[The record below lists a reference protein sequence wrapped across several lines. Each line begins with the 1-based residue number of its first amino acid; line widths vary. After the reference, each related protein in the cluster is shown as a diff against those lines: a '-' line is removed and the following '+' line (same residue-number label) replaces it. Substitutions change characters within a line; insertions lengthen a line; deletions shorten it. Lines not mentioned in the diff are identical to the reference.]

1 MQHENN
7 NDSSKIEISKELTIP
22 KLFYQQAA
30 NFGKDRVAMR
40 EKEFGIW
47 RPISWQDYLDNVK
60 YIALG
65 LISLGLEEGD
75 KVSMIGDNRPEGLW
89 AEMATL
95 CARGV
100 GVRLFRDSL
109 IDEVRDI
116 IDHSDT
122 RFLFGEGQEEVDKA
136 ISIFDECPKLQ
147 KIIWDD
153 SKGMRN
159 YDEDYL
165 ISLKEGMQ
173 LGRELEKEKPHLFEE
188 LVNKGSGEEV
198 ALLFYTSG
206 TTALPKGALLSHS
219 NMLTM
224 GQHLMAVDPCQASDD
239 YVSYLPFAWI
249 GEQMMSISCGLQI
262 GYTINFPEEPD
273 TAQEN
278 IREIGPHVMFAPPRM
293 YEQMTR
299 TVQVKYLDA
308 SWIKRKFYE
317 FSTDVGYKV
326 ANLKFDKK
334 PVPVFWRFIEW
345 LASITVQK
353 KLKDHFGLSRVRNAY
368 TGGAAM
374 GPDHFRFFHALG
386 VNLKQI
392 YGQTEVAGISV
403 VHRSGDI
410 KFDTVGHPIPGT
422 EVKIGDGGEILT
434 RSSSVFLGYYKNPE
448 ATESTLQD
456 GWLFSGD
463 RGFIDDDGHLVVF
476 DRTKDVFTLKDG
488 KPFAPQYLET
498 RLKFSPYIRDS
509 WVIGDE
515 KDYISAVLCID
526 YAVVG
531 KWADEKKLNY
541 TSYQELSQMP
551 EIYDLVEKQIRQAN
565 KDLPELAKVVKFT
578 NLYKELDAD
587 DDELTRTRKLRRAFV
602 EKRYEEIVDALYS
615 DNNSVHIDTTIKYED
630 GRQAHIK
637 TDMQIRT
644 VKE

>member
-1 MQHENN
+1 MQHENKRYSN
-7 NDSSKIEISKELTIP
+7 KIEITPELTIP
-22 KLFYQQAA
+22 KLFYQQATK
-30 NFGKDRVAMR
+30 FGKDRVAMR

-47 RPISWQDYLDNVK
+47 RPITWQDYLDNVK

-65 LISLGLEEGD
+65 LISLGLEDGD

-95 CARGV
+95 CARGT
-100 GVRLFRDSL
+100 GVWLFQDCL
-109 IDEVRDI
+109 IDEVRYI

-136 ISIFDECPKLQ
+136 ISIFNECPKLQ

-153 SKGMRN
+153 PKGMRN

-165 ISLKEGMQ
+165 ISLKEVQQ
-173 LGRELEKEKPHLFEE
+173 LGRELEKEKPDLFEE
-188 LVNKGSGEEV
+188 MINKGHGEEV

-206 TTALPKGALLSHS
+206 TTALPKGALLSHN
-219 NMLTM
+219 NMLSM
-224 GQHLMAVDPCQASDD
+224 GQHLMEVDPCRDTDD

-262 GYTINFPEEPD
+262 GYTLNFPEEPD

-308 SWIKRKFYE
+308 TWIKRKLYE
-317 FSTDVGYKV
+317 FSTYVGYKV

-334 PVPVFWRFIEW
+334 PVPLYWRLLEW
-345 LASITVQK
+345 LASVTIQK
-353 KLKDHFGLSRVRNAY
+353 KLKDHLGLSQVRNAY

-422 EVKIGDGGEILT
+422 EVKIADDGEILT

-448 ATESTLQD
+448 ATEKALQD
-456 GWLFSGD
+456 GWLYSGD

-509 WVIGDE
+509 WVIGDK
-515 KDYISAVLCID
+515 KDYITAVLCID

-531 KWADEKKLNY
+531 KWADEMKLNY
-541 TSYQELSQMP
+541 TSYQELSQRS
-551 EIYDLVEKQIRQAN
+551 EIYDLVGKQIRQAN
-565 KDLPELAKVVKFT
+565 KDLPDAAKVVKFT

-602 EKRYEEIVDALYS
+602 EKRYEEIVEALYS
-615 DNNSVHIDTTIKYED
+615 ENDSVHIDTTIKYED
-630 GRQAHIK
+630 GREAHIK
-637 TDMQIRT
+637 TVMQIKT